1 MIAKVSALR
10 GKVLAVAVA
19 AAVILFGILPAN
31 DEVTYPV
38 TLTEEQWRARL
49 DDFPYHVLRE
59 KGTERAFTGKLD
71 KMYGEGTYYS
81 AATGQPLFSSKTKFD
96 SGTGWPS
103 FYEPISQDAVVLIED
118 KSFFMTRVE
127 VVDSSS
133 GSHLGHV
140 FPDGPAP
147 TGLRYCMNSASLIF
161 VPKGAEPPNTSG
173 KAAGEAAACL
183 YAVRRACKRRTQRS
197 LLTTSSPMSSPR
209 RLKAAARALA
219 VLVPWARLL
228 LLTVRR
234 IRPVASS
241 ATFTVPVTWMIT

>member
-19 AAVILFGILPAN
+19 AAVILFGIVALSYGQSALRKGDPWAGLAILPAN

-161 VPKGAEPPNTSG
+161 VPKGAEPPQIV
-173 KAAGEAAACL
+173 KD
-183 YAVRRACKRRTQRS
+183 Y
-197 LLTTSSPMSSPR
+197 
-209 RLKAAARALA
+209 
-219 VLVPWARLL
+219 
-228 LLTVRR
+228 
-234 IRPVASS
+234 VAQHER
-241 ATFTVPVTWMIT
+241 